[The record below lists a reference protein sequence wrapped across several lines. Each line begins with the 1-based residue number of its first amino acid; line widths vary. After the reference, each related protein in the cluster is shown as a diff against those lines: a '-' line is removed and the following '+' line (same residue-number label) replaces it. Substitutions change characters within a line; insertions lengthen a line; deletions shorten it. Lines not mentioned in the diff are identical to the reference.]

1 MWSTSTRNTDAI
13 AMSAPSHQ
21 ITLSFPVRTYDI
33 DFVGI
38 VSNIVYVRWLEDL
51 RLQMLAEFFPLDTAM
66 QVQGIAPV
74 LLRTEIDYKRAVRL
88 FDPVQGRMWLAE
100 AGPVRQVLAA
110 EFTVDGRLHAAA
122 RQTTCFIELA
132 SGRPVPTPAAIRAL
146 AHHA

>member
-1 MWSTSTRNTDAI
+1 
-13 AMSAPSHQ
+13 MSATPHQ
-21 ITLSFPVRTYDI
+21 ITLAFPVRTYDI

-38 VSNIVYVRWLEDL
+38 VSNIVYIRWLEDL
-51 RLQMLAEFFPLDTAM
+51 RLQMLADYFPLDAAM

-74 LLRTEIDYKRAVRL
+74 LLRTEIDYKRAIRL
-88 FDPVQGRMWLAE
+88 FDAVQGRMWLAE

-132 SGRPVPTPAAIRAL
+132 SGRPVPTPAAIRTL
-146 AHHA
+146 AQPA

>member
-1 MWSTSTRNTDAI
+1 MSST
-13 AMSAPSHQ
+13 PYQ

-51 RLQMLAEFFPLDTAM
+51 RLQMLAEFFPLDAAM

-74 LLRTEIDYKRAVRL
+74 LLRTEIDYKRAIRL
-88 FDPVQGRMWLAE
+88 FDAVQGRMWLAE

-132 SGRPVPTPAAIRAL
+132 GGRPVPTPAAIRAL
-146 AHHA
+146 AQHV